1 MCHYVIG
8 FTKYLFQNSST
19 MSTANKNLM
28 IKDKVFDK
36 RGPIPENVLKE
47 LSIRGDATHVSDC
60 LSRHGWDGKELVAC
74 PIVTTEVTTGK
85 IKGSRWS
92 VNGDLAS
99 YKIKAQSIWAEAK
112 KDVQIQIG
120 NNNLDLL
127 CWGES
132 PQWVNA
138 CNPPPPSYKR
148 YCMKWV
154 GWFSKSLPPPLPPP

>member
-36 RGPIPENVLKE
+36 RGPIPETVLKE

-138 CNPPPPSYKR
+138 CNPPPLIKDIA
-148 YCMKWV
+148 
-154 GWFSKSLPPPLPPP
+154 